1 MEQGGLCLLGCMPP
15 AVPARPAGSP
25 PGSSLAEKRRG
36 VLPVPL
42 VHTDSSWEQNRER
55 SLGRH
60 EYLLLRAGLPAG
72 SRKSRGFPKLQTY
85 LALWASQPC
94 VITKGF
100 LSCRIRQW
108 LQTLPSIL

>member
-1 MEQGGLCLLGCMPP
+1 M
-15 AVPARPAGSP
+15 S
-25 PGSSLAEKRRG
+25 
-36 VLPVPL
+36 L

-72 SRKSRGFPKLQTY
+72 SRKSREFPKLQTY

-100 LSCRIRQW
+100 LFCRIRQW
-108 LQTLPSIL
+108 FQTLPSILRAGLSHLCLVIPDLNSRS